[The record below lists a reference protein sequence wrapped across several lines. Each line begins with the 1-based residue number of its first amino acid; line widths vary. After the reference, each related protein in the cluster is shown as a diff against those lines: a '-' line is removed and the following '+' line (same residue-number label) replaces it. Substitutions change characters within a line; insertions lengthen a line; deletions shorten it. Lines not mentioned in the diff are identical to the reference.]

1 VEINNINKIHNK
13 KIKIM
18 STLISKESVI
28 EAFQFRHATKE
39 FDATKIVSV
48 EDFKYILQTAQL
60 SPSSFGFE
68 PWHFI
73 VVQDKEL
80 RELLKPVAWG
90 APVKLDTASHFV
102 LGLSM
107 KAPMVKWD
115 SEYIMHMMKDVK
127 QLPSEVIEMYSKFY
141 REFQERDFDLDSDK
155 KLFDWASK
163 QTYIALGNMM
173 TSAALIGIDSC
184 PIEGFHQENAEAL
197 LKEKF
202 GVDTEKFGL
211 SFMAAFGYRKA
222 DPENGKSRRK
232 LEDIVTWK

>member
-1 VEINNINKIHNK
+1 MNTPN
-13 KIKIM
+13 
-18 STLISKESVI
+18 ISKEEI
-28 EAFQFRHATKE
+28 LNAFQFRHATKE
-39 FDATKIVSV
+39 FDTTKKLTDDDIN
-48 EDFKYILQTAQL
+48 FILKTANL

-90 APVKLDTASHFV
+90 APLKLDTASHFV

-107 KAPMVKWD
+107 KSSMTKWD
-115 SEYIMHMMKDVK
+115 ADYISSMMKEVK
-127 QLPSEVIEMYSKFY
+127 QLPEDVIEMYSKFY
-141 REFQERDFDLDSDK
+141 REFQERDFDLGTDK

-173 TSAALIGIDSC
+173 TAAALAGIDSC
-184 PIEGFHQENAEAL
+184 PIEGFHQEKTEVL

-202 GVDTEKFGL
+202 GVDTDKYGL
-211 SFMAAFGYRKA
+211 SYMVAFGYRKA
-222 DPENGKSRRK
+222 APEFPKSRREF
-232 LEDIVTWK
+232 EDIVSWK

>member
-1 VEINNINKIHNK
+1 MNTPN
-13 KIKIM
+13 
-18 STLISKESVI
+18 ISKKEI
-28 EAFQFRHATKE
+28 INAFQFRNATKE
-39 FDATKIVSV
+39 FDATKKVSDSDM
-48 EDFKYILQTAQL
+48 DFILETAHL

-80 RELLKPVAWG
+80 REALKPVAWG

-107 KAPMVKWD
+107 KAPMTKWD
-115 SEYIMHMMKDVK
+115 SDYIMSMMKDVK
-127 QLPSEVIEMYSKFY
+127 QLPAEVIEMYSKFY
-141 REFQERDFDLDSDK
+141 REFQERDFNLDNDQ

-184 PIEGFHQENAEAL
+184 PIEGFHQEKAEAL
-197 LKEKF
+197 LQEKF
-202 GVDTEKFGL
+202 GVDTEKYGL
-211 SFMAAFGYRKA
+211 SYMTAFGYRKA
-222 DPENGKSRRK
+222 APEFPKTRRDF
-232 LEDIVTWK
+232 EEIVTWK